1 MPRISVCLTHYNRPD
16 KLGATLESLALQT
29 RVPDEVFVWDDCSP
43 KDPTYVIEEWKARFP
58 HFVYHRNDVNLGM
71 PGNLNA
77 VIAQATGDYVAN
89 LHDADVF
96 APTLLEKWE
105 SALET
110 HPKAVLA
117 FCSDS
122 RWLNPRFVA
131 AWADAPALVTPGREF
146 FERFYLGRLDSII
159 WGTVMMRRETYQKLL
174 PFNSLYK
181 NWADVDMWMRA
192 CGEGDIAFID
202 ETLIELDNSP
212 TPVREFTFS
221 KNALVQMMVITN
233 IEKLLTGEDRVAGLN
248 RQHCLWRK
256 LWWRWILGGFI
267 HRDWRRFKDGF
278 RYYNL
283 EAFR

>member
-43 KDPTYVIEEWKARFP
+43 NDPIYVIEEWKARFP

-117 FCSDS
+117 FCRDS

-159 WGTVMMRRETYQKLL
+159 WGTVMMRREIYQKLL

-192 CGEGDIAFID
+192 CGEGGVTYVP
-202 ETLIELDNSP
+202 ELLIELDN
-212 TPVREFTFS
+212 TPAAHRLFS
-221 KNALVQMMVITN
+221 F
-233 IEKLLTGEDRVAGLN
+233 
-248 RQHCLWRK
+248 RK
-256 LWWRWILGGFI
+256 LSVTQVMITANIKRLYVGKALKLALQKQKKAWRIKWLRWLLVGFY
-267 HRDWRRFKDGF
+267 RLDFK
-278 RYYNL
+278 RIR
-283 EAFR
+283 EAFNYISP